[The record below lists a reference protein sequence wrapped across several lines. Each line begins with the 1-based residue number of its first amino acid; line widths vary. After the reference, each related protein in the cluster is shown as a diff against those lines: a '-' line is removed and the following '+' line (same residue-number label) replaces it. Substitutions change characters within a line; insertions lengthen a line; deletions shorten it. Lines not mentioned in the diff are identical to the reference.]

1 MKQFLFFCLV
11 MIAQTVCAQ
20 DAAETAKDSIYD
32 AKAVDIT
39 PEIEGGKDKMLQYV
53 AKNYKLPDEENLN
66 GKIIVSFVVEK
77 DGSVSN
83 YKIEQDI
90 GYNTGEKL
98 VQMLQ
103 KFDRWKPGQKDGNP
117 VRVRYKFPLNVSSAR

>member
-1 MKQFLFFCLV
+1 